1 MTERVQALVLN
12 GSGDEKIP
20 FTYLSER
27 GRPAVREHVF
37 EGILPNLERRYRDT
51 ESAAV
56 REELA
61 KYISERPCPECGA
74 RLEFLL
80 PADFAPPG
88 GPAPETV
95 TVAWRGAAHAL
106 RLPRLGD
113 FGPAGLDC
121 TRLGAAPW
129 DEPGFAAAAA
139 RALHE
144 ADPALALT
152 FAMTCPECGAAFDQ
166 LFDPAAYLWAEI
178 EDMSRDLLG
187 QVILLARSFG
197 WSEAAI
203 LAMPRAR
210 RALYLAGLAE
220 AAP

>member
-1 MTERVQALVLN
+1 MPDDAGLLDLYQQGRLSDALGRAGLLGRAAAGEGADALPLAELDRRIWALHRALV
-12 GSGDEKIP
+12 GPVS
-20 FTYLSER
+20 
-27 GRPAVREHVF
+27 
-37 EGILPNLERRYRDT
+37 T
-51 ESAAV
+51 EAGC
-56 REELA
+56 
-61 KYISERPCPECGA
+61 PCPECGA

-144 ADPALALT
+144 ADPALVLT

-178 EDMSRDLLG
+178 DDMSRDLLG